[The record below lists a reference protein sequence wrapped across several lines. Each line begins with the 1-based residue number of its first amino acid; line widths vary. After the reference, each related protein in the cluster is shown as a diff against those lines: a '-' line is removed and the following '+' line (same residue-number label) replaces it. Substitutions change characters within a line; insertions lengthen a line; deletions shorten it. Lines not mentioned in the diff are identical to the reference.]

1 MSDFASPQSG
11 AASSRRGIQAIA
23 KLVERR
29 DEASMEEIEGI
40 IKSDVAVTGKL
51 MRTAY
56 PRAPAREGATIQ
68 MATSRVGIN
77 YVIVLYIVDL
87 LTQYVVDAFQ
97 TTAELL
103 LLKDDPSLTP
113 FESRHALVTSIKFG
127 GKATGKI
134 SLVFSNAM
142 AALLAERMLPPG
154 TEITFDHLNQA
165 VEAVSAVIAENLG
178 SGLGAGKLPCTM
190 EAMEISYHENFVE
203 ERVPGSTT
211 EELYFRHET
220 YGFRAHLR
228 VNPFT
233 LGR

>member
-1 MSDFASPQSG
+1 MSDP
-11 AASSRRGIQAIA
+11 ASSPSGTPTSRAGVQTIA

-29 DEASMEEIEGI
+29 DDASLDEIEGI
-40 IKSDVAVTGKL
+40 IKSDTNVTGKL
-51 MRTAY
+51 MRTAF

-77 YVIVLYIVDL
+77 FVIVLYIVDL
-87 LTQYVVDAFQ
+87 VTQYVVDAFQ
-97 TTAELL
+97 TTAGVTLT
-103 LLKDDPSLTP
+103 KDDPSMTP

-142 AALLAERMLPPG
+142 AALLAERLLPAD
-154 TEITFDHLNQA
+154 TEITFDHLSQA
-165 VEAVSAVIAENLG
+165 VEAVSAVIAENLQ
-178 SGLGAGKLPCTM
+178 SGLGAGRLPCTM
-190 EAMEISYHENFVE
+190 EPMEIAYHEDFVE
-203 ERVPGSTT
+203 EKIPGSTT
-211 EELYFRHET
+211 EEIYFRYET

-233 LGR
+233 LGK